1 MRCLQLALCLS
12 VSLPG
17 FTLAQSGIGVP
28 PGNVVPNYD
37 RVPVGQREGI
47 EGGAYVARTG
57 DAGSPWYNPA
67 GLALSEKS
75 VINASANAYEFVQV
89 TLEGEAE
96 STTSTRF
103 APTGTYVGGV
113 LGSPVIKSPTWRLGF
128 FVAKPVSWD
137 PNILTGSRDSTVGDT
152 REILAYTANNR
163 LATNIPGAAAGLSVS
178 ERFRLGMSIG
188 ISSTSLTQDQTISDR
203 YYSPTADTI
212 RIQNLLSDG
221 STNGVQFTVGAQLD
235 LGSGLMLGAK
245 VVTPSLRVNG
255 KSRVQFNDSRYSN
268 DGTSERL
275 FSDDGARFEYQIP
288 LQLAGGIA
296 FRRPRFEGEVNVR
309 YHAGTDPFNLYSSD
323 VTSQII
329 VTSPDAPPVTT
340 DVPFGPIV
348 EQWKAVVNVQVGGSL
363 ALSDHFRIHAGFFT
377 DNSPVKDPDAS
388 IFRSV
393 DLVGASTGV
402 RLSGGHLS
410 GTVGIAG
417 SWGTSAFRDLGA
429 PIGGSTVS
437 SKVRIRTFTLL
448 YSLAYAF

>member
-1 MRCLQLALCLS
+1 MRSIRLALFLS
-12 VSLPG
+12 VVLPG
-17 FTLAQSGIGVP
+17 VALGQSGIGVP

-37 RVPVGQREGI
+37 RVPVCQREGI

-67 GLALSEKS
+67 GLALNEKS

-89 TLEGEAE
+89 TLQGEAE
-96 STTSTRF
+96 NTTSTRF

-113 LGSPVIKSPTWRLGF
+113 LGAPVIKSPNWRLGF
-128 FVAKPVSWD
+128 FIAKPVNWD

-163 LATNIPGAAAGLSVS
+163 LATNIPGAAAGVS
-178 ERFRLGMSIG
+178 ISDHFRLGMSIG
-188 ISSTSLTQDQTISDR
+188 ITSTSLTQDQTISDR
-203 YYSPTADTI
+203 FYAPTADTI

-221 STNGVQFTVGAQLD
+221 STNGVQFTVGAQVD
-235 LGSGLMLGAK
+235 IGDGLMFGAK

-255 KSRVQFNDSRYSN
+255 KSRVQFNDSEYSN
-268 DGTSERL
+268 NGTSERL
-275 FSDDGARFEYQIP
+275 FSDEAARFEYKIP

-296 FRRPRFEGEVNVR
+296 FRRSGFEGEVNVR

-323 VTSQII
+323 VNSQII

-348 EQWKAVVNVQVGGSL
+348 EQWKSVVNVQVGGSV
-363 ALSDHFRIHAGFFT
+363 ALSDHFRIHAGFYT
-377 DNSPVKDPDAS
+377 DNSPVKNPDAS
-388 IFRSV
+388 IFRAV
-393 DLVGASTGV
+393 DLLGASAGV

-410 GTVGIAG
+410 GTIGIAG
-417 SWGTSAFRDLGA
+417 SWGTSDFRDLG
-429 PIGGSTVS
+429 PSTGGSTAS
-437 SKVRIRTFTLL
+437 SQVKIRTFTLL
-448 YSLAYAF
+448 YSIAYAF